1 MSGCLS
7 ASLLARLLPLSWSL
21 NDGSTEPLAAVAVCG
36 RGLAVDSPVCLTVFA
51 VSKCEPGC
59 ETGEKTL
66 GRKLFYSSSIA
77 LSRTLYA
84 EESGGNTG
92 VYIYR

>member
-7 ASLLARLLPLSWSL
+7 ASLLARLLPLSWSV

-36 RGLAVDSPVCLTVFA
+36 RGLAVDSPVCLTVLA

-59 ETGEKTL
+59 ETGEKPL
-66 GRKLFYSSSIA
+66 GRKLFYSAKPHAI
-77 LSRTLYA
+77 RRRETLA
-84 EESGGNTG
+84 C
-92 VYIYR
+92 IYTVSFFKG